1 MTRAAAL
8 AQPLRSPYGSQGL
21 LLCWLFYWLTL
32 RSFASTYDGITAKSA
47 DFLLTDFISPIKLHL
62 VLSYTLTTILVP
74 KGIKIPG
81 LGAHATNLVT
91 KSIKIACVGVHATNL
106 VTKGIKIP
114 GLGVHAT
121 NLMPK
126 GIKITGREFMRGI

>member
-8 AQPLRSPYGSQGL
+8 LQPLRSMWKSQGL
-21 LLCWLFYWLTL
+21 LLCWLTL

-47 DFLLTDFISPIKLHL
+47 NFPLTGFISPIKLHL

-81 LGAHATNLVT
+81 LGAHATNLMT
-91 KSIKIACVGVHATNL
+91 KGIKITCVGVHATIL
-106 VTKGIKIP
+106 V
-114 GLGVHAT
+114 
-121 NLMPK
+121 PK
-126 GIKITGREFMRGI
+126 GIKITGPGVHARSLDPNATKLLHKSLKQLKPAL